1 MKGEAEPRRLS
12 DRARQPAGAALGRR
26 VGGAPRRPMGSG
38 AWPGA
43 SASKPGGA
51 QLIGAA
57 GGPDPRAPLPA
68 ALPLGL
74 SLLHALLYGGLF
86 LFAYLQLWLLFCYR
100 ERRLSYRSVCLFLC
114 LLWAALRTVLFCA
127 YLQSAL
133 RAGPLRLPPFP
144 RWLLFCL
151 PVCLLF
157 ATVCLL
163 ALYFAEVIFKVK
175 CAAEFNKYRALLY
188 AGSIFTSLLFVCVN
202 LTCTLLARDDVPE
215 DQLRW
220 TLLAR
225 ALINDSLFIF
235 GAVLLAFCM
244 CKLSKMSSANVY
256 LESKGTSVCQAL
268 LVGSVVI
275 LLYSSRAFYNLVA
288 VAISPDRVPS
298 PFNYGWDNLSDQVR
312 GEEVGSEEFVV
323 FGVVLFLWEFVP
335 TTFMLLF
342 FRAQRL
348 TQNLAPAGMINSHS
362 YSSRAYFFDN
372 PRRYDSDD
380 DLPRLSGGSL
390 STPPNAG
397 WYGSLTGS
405 ESCSAAPALAVP
417 PRDVPPL
424 LFSHGSLESRS
435 QPNGHLSA
443 QN

>member
-51 QLIGAA
+51 H
-57 GGPDPRAPLPA
+57 
-68 ALPLGL
+68 
-74 SLLHALLYGGLF
+74 LLHALLYGGLF

-163 ALYFAEVIFKVK
+163 ALYFAEVSGGP
-175 CAAEFNKYRALLY
+175 ARLSRRSPSLLPGTQRALLY

-298 PFNYGWDNLSDQVR
+298 PFNYGWDNLSDQVTWAS
-312 GEEVGSEEFVV
+312 GNGIFGFPFVV

-380 DLPRLSGGSL
+380 DLPRLSGGRVSAWFPSL
-390 STPPNAG
+390 GGICP
-397 WYGSLTGS
+397 W
-405 ESCSAAPALAVP
+405 E
-417 PRDVPPL
+417 
-424 LFSHGSLESRS
+424 
-435 QPNGHLSA
+435 
-443 QN
+443 

>member
-1 MKGEAEPRRLS
+1 GGGGGGGGGEGSAEAKQVKR
-12 DRARQPAGAALGRR
+12 DGN
-26 VGGAPRRPMGSG
+26 
-38 AWPGA
+38 
-43 SASKPGGA
+43 
-51 QLIGAA
+51 
-57 GGPDPRAPLPA
+57 D
-68 ALPLGL
+68 
-74 SLLHALLYGGLF
+74 LLHALLYGGLF

-175 CAAEFNKYRALLY
+175 CAAEFNKALLY

-298 PFNYGWDNLSDQVR
+298 PFNYGWDNLSDQ
-312 GEEVGSEEFVV
+312 EVGSEEFVV

-380 DLPRLSGGSL
+380 DLPRLSRTLPRVFTAEPELNTLLLNSCPAVASPPGLGAAALFAVCCPRL
-390 STPPNAG
+390 SWGRTGVRSIAG
-397 WYGSLTGS
+397 IETWRVRRGL
-405 ESCSAAPALAVP
+405 P
-417 PRDVPPL
+417 
-424 LFSHGSLESRS
+424 
-435 QPNGHLSA
+435 GHLV
-443 QN
+443 